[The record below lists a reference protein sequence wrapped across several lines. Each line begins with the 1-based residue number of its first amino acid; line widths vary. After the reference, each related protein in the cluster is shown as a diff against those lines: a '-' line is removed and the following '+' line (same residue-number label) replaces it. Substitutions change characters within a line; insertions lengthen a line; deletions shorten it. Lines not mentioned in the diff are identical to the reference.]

1 MNLFYQ
7 QPSMGS
13 FLGYLMAGGRAT
25 TLEGHGNK
33 SSGGGSLPLEM
44 ASVSSGEDSSSSHS
58 ASFFQL
64 QDAALERDGDCVSS
78 VVCVQLCEDTAHVS
92 LNGLLRNA

>member
-1 MNLFYQ
+1 
-7 QPSMGS
+7 
-13 FLGYLMAGGRAT
+13 MAGGRAT